1 MQFEILAMV
10 DRKVQDYCLFL
21 PRDSIWYMQFLFVC
35 FYYYYFFVGLRTLV
49 VGLSVYCS
57 DSEPGWEKT
66 KQLQKKMT
74 S

>member
-1 MQFEILAMV
+1 MEREGPA
-10 DRKVQDYCLFL
+10 KVKAHHDDAFRYINDALKFDEQGNKQKALQLY
-21 PRDSIWYMQFLFVC
+21 QK
-35 FYYYYFFVGLRTLV
+35 GLHTLV